1 MNSIRIVKDTKIHF
15 CHGTHSSPNF
25 LSTEGKKNK
34 QTWQCNNQIYGW
46 HIIHFIENFSQ
57 PHFTVTLFIKIQNN
71 CGINH
76 HQQWLHLSFHLH
88 SLTIQPRNKATIIIL
103 FATWAPQLRVS
114 GQQYG
119 TWNTS
124 EAMLFL
130 PYAENLCFP
139 SLIQNKITVNGIN
152 LHTCCDQVSCNNIVF
167 SLWKDRAIFLF
178 RVCTIV

>member
-1 MNSIRIVKDTKIHF
+1 MDDILFILQKT
-15 CHGTHSSPNF
+15 F
-25 LSTEGKKNK
+25 LSPTSLMLH
-34 QTWQCNNQIYGW
+34 CLSR
-46 HIIHFIENFSQ
+46 F
-57 PHFTVTLFIKIQNN
+57 KIT

-76 HQQWLHLSFHLH
+76 HSQWLHLSFHLH

-124 EAMLFL
+124 EPMLFL

-167 SLWKDRAIFLF
+167 SLWKDWAIFLF
-178 RVCTIV
+178 RVCTVV